1 MIEAVFL
8 FFVLSCYLHQV
19 IAIFVYC
26 GSCHRCRQ
34 EVGTQAVWGQEGL
47 QVGLFIHPHSGV
59 QPSTHWD
66 GGPHRGWALVHTVW
80 TLIWFNFPLSH
91 YYCIEIMWGCWLYCD
106 LLWLK
111 ELNGSCE
118 PVSFIQIKC
127 TFFWLVI
134 GVAAALVKWT
144 VVCSRQTIGTYDSVT
159 LMCLEPDAAISIKAS
174 GSTEWLR
181 MNTLFIC
188 DLNTWPD
195 GCLCDVASAP
205 LMGLWGRKKIQ
216 SV

>member
-1 MIEAVFL
+1 MIEVVFL

-80 TLIWFNFPLSH
+80 TFIWLNFPLSH
-91 YYCIEIMWGCWLYCD
+91 YCCIEMMWGCWLYRD

-111 ELNGSCE
+111 ELNGSCD

-127 TFFWLVI
+127 TFFWLVK
-134 GVAAALVKWT
+134 G
-144 VVCSRQTIGTYDSVT
+144 CSSCTNKVDCCMQQANNWNI
-159 LMCLEPDAAISIKAS
+159 
-174 GSTEWLR
+174 WLCHINVPR
-181 MNTLFIC
+181 AWCCYIH
-188 DLNTWPD
+188 
-195 GCLCDVASAP
+195 
-205 LMGLWGRKKIQ
+205 
-216 SV
+216 